1 MIKVEFKALEKTVET
16 GRVIGEYSQNHAGPL
31 LLITAGVHGNEPSGI
46 IALNKVF
53 AFLNK
58 YKVPIRGSFI
68 GLCGNMSALKKGQ
81 RFIDQDLN
89 RSWGDQ
95 EVEKIKSATS
105 LNTLNSEQK
114 EAKEILDYIDKID
127 FKKYEDLFY
136 VDCHTTSS
144 ESIPY
149 FSVEEKGGSLSFARR
164 FPVHS
169 VLGFAAMI
177 PTTIDAYFTR
187 IGFNGFTLEAGQ
199 HDEISSVE
207 NCEAVIFLAL
217 IQSGCVDTKHLD
229 CYERCRNLLARII
242 MDEKRSFNITY
253 RHDIKKGDEFKMEPG
268 FVNFQKI
275 CKGELLAKDKKGD
288 IVSKWDARILMPLYQ
303 KQGDDG
309 FFIIEE
315 LDKK

>member
-1 MIKVEFKALEKTVET
+1 MIKVEFKALAKTIET
-16 GRVIGEYSQNHAGPL
+16 GRVIGEYKQNHPGPL
-31 LLITAGVHGNEPSGI
+31 LLITAGVHGNEPSGV
-46 IALNKVF
+46 IALNEVF
-53 AFLNK
+53 SFLK
-58 YKVPIRGSFI
+58 KHKIPIRGSFI
-68 GLCGNMSALKKGQ
+68 GLCGNVQALKKGQ

-89 RSWGDQ
+89 RSWGER
-95 EVEKIKSATS
+95 EVEKIKASTS
-105 LNTLNSEQK
+105 GNMLNSEQK
-114 EAKEILDYIDKID
+114 EAKEILDYVSKID
-127 FKKYEDLFY
+127 TKKFDDLFY
-136 VDCHTTSS
+136 IDCHTTSS

-149 FSVEEKGGSLSFARR
+149 FSVEDKGGSLSFARR

-199 HDEISSVE
+199 HDAISSVE

-217 IQSGCVDTKHLD
+217 VQSGCVDMKNLE
-229 CYERCRNLLARII
+229 CYERCRNLLASII
-242 MDEKRSFNITY
+242 MDEKRSFNITH
-253 RHDIKKGDEFKMEPG
+253 RHEVKPGDDFVMEPG

-275 CKGELLAKDKKGD
+275 CKGELLAKDKKGE
-288 IVSKWDARILMPLYQ
+288 IISEWDARILMPLYQ

-315 LDKK
+315 IE